1 MMLAVSKDSAK
12 AVAMQLRGNVTTLPL
27 SETEKIIEEV
37 KQGGD
42 KALKLVEER
51 INRIKLESLE
61 VKSSEISSALSEVSV
76 STIDAMKVMVERL
89 KLVETQLL
97 KTIKNEVKIKSE
109 GVEILYKFTPLKR
122 VGIYVPRSS
131 FAYPSS
137 LIMASVPA
145 ILVGV
150 KSIVVAS
157 PPYKDGKVDS
167 KILVA
172 CNLMNINEIYRI
184 SGAQAIAAL
193 AYGTESIKPVEKIF
207 GAGGKF
213 VTAAKFL
220 VSKQVSIDMLA
231 GPTELLVLADESANQ
246 FFVAYD
252 LLSQAEHGS
261 GSLIVL
267 ASDSMKFIEEVRER
281 LNSISKELASNV
293 VFVLG
298 EDIASLISF
307 AEALAPEHI
316 QVIGSKFEYYASEI
330 KNSGVILIG
339 EYTPSAASDYILGSN
354 HILPTFGLAK
364 SRSALSPIDF
374 FKLSVSVKADSS
386 SIKKLGPYAITL
398 AKEEGF
404 QMHAKAIEV
413 RMNELS

>member
-61 VKSSEISSALSEVSV
+61 VKSSEVSSALSEVSV